1 MRKHLIAL
9 TAFGSVVEPLAGL
22 IGLAVLIAI
31 CTVRYATE
39 WVGH

>member
-1 MRKHLIAL
+1 MRRYLVAL
-9 TAFGSVVEPLAGL
+9 TAFGCVVEPLAGL

-39 WVGH
+39 WAGH